1 MEITKQ
7 IGLDFKKRDV
17 SYNNLETLTYA
28 EMETKTYEEIENEL
42 YPVKSPKP
50 VSLMLMEPIKEV
62 RL

>member
-1 MEITKQ
+1 MKQ
-7 IGLDFKKRDV
+7 INIDFKKRDI

-42 YPVKSPKP
+42 YQVKAPKQ
-50 VSLMLMEPIKEV
+50 VSVGLMEPIKEV